1 MNTNL
6 IRFLTLSFIIC
17 MLTPLGARDVKSIE
31 EWTFSSL
38 KGNNTY
44 FAAYKNPKDKTP
56 ITEEQRAA
64 LRRAMIDK
72 SSNSNIPL
80 LAEPAIME
88 DSISNPSKVTVG
100 LFDESRDEPES
111 PKGVASV
118 KYDDPMG
125 GGDDQYIVWRTTF
138 LDTYVLI
145 SDKVTCIY
153 TVHRNVKHPD
163 GGYLLTYV
171 TIRNSPLGVSSY
183 SMSGSAKRV
192 K

>member
-1 MNTNL
+1 MNTKL
-6 IRFLTLSFIIC
+6 IRFLTLSLITCI
-17 MLTPLGARDVKSIE
+17 LTPLGAKDVKSIE
-31 EWTFSSL
+31 EWTFSPL
-38 KGNNTY
+38 EGMNTY

-56 ITEEQRAA
+56 ITEEQRAVF
-64 LRRAMIDK
+64 RRAMIDK

-80 LAEPAIME
+80 LAEPAIIE
-88 DSISNPSKVTVG
+88 DSVNNPSKVTVA
-100 LFDESRDEPES
+100 LFDESREEPES

-118 KYDDPMG
+118 KYDDAMG
-125 GGDDQYIVWRTTF
+125 SADDQYIVWRTTF

-145 SDKVTCIY
+145 SDKVTCVY
-153 TVHRNVKHPD
+153 TVHRNVKHSD
-163 GGYLLTYV
+163 GGFLLTYV